1 MKTTDY
7 IEAVRT
13 MKPSAFINSELV
25 CDACDEDLSLEAY
38 DFFVAGYEAA
48 KEDIIDILK
57 DKEKQP

>member
-57 DKEKQP
+57 E

>member
-7 IEAVRT
+7 IEAIRT
-13 MKPSAFINSELV
+13 MKPPVVINSRLLY
-25 CDACDEDLSLEAY
+25 DAWDEDMAVMDY

-57 DKEKQP
+57 E